1 MKYVLNTG
9 RYSFTFSLAE
19 KNGLSRRIE
28 FDRRR
33 FFKDTGNLATNGIT
47 EVEDADYKALEAM
60 KNFKR
65 LLKEGTLALVD
76 KPVSEAESQEQLKK
90 KEREIAEL
98 KRKLEE
104 SKSVDVEALK
114 KASEEKDTEI
124 SSLKEQLE
132 ALKKAAS
139 GGQPKDEQAGF

>member
-9 RYSFTFSLAE
+9 RYSFTFSLTE
-19 KNGLSRRIE
+19 KSGLTRRIE

-33 FFKDTGNLATNGIT
+33 FFKDTGNLATSGIT

-114 KASEEKDTEI
+114 KASEDKDAEI
-124 SSLKEQLE
+124 SSLKGQLE
-132 ALKKAAS
+132 ALKRAAS
-139 GGQPKDEQAGF
+139 GGQPKDERAGF